1 MPKNVSHPSQAAR
14 EAGTQPQ
21 LGSQIAARGP
31 PGTPASLCVVGIG
44 ASAGGLEACTALL
57 AELHV
62 GSGIACILVQHLD
75 PTHDSMLVD
84 LLSLHAPIPVL
95 QAADGMDV
103 QADHFYIIPPAFY
116 LTVKAGRLQLSEKLL
131 RHGARLPFDVLL
143 HSLAAEYGAHAMCVI
158 LSGTGTDGTAGL
170 KAVKEK
176 GGLVVAQD
184 PAEAGYAGMPQS
196 AIATGLVDLVLP
208 AASMAPALIR
218 HARQEPAAPA
228 DGDTA
233 PPGPAAGALPEII
246 ALLRTR
252 TPHDFTLY
260 KPGTLQRRVE
270 RRMAMAGVPA
280 DGMAR
285 YAKSLRD
292 DPAELEQLAKDF
304 LINVTGF
311 FRDSPVF
318 EALEKTVIPELIRT
332 RRPDRPIRVWI
343 AGCSTGEESYS
354 LAMIFREQLAAHQ
367 PDIKLQVF
375 ASDIDADAVAVAREG
390 FYAEALVQDMA
401 AERLARFF
409 TREEGGWRVSQD
421 LRSAVVFTVQDLL
434 ADPPFSRLDLIS
446 CRNLLIYLQPEAQ
459 ARVLATFHFALREG
473 GILLLGSAEGAGS
486 PARHFEVVSKPNRI
500 YRHLARSEPGDNG
513 FPVAAPGTDRLRLLP
528 GQSPG
533 LRRQPDLAEI
543 SRRLVLDT
551 VAPAAVLI
559 DQNRSCVFSLGPT
572 DRFFRLPS
580 GDANLDVLAMARP
593 GLRSR
598 LNLAIQQAR
607 AAKSR
612 TVVPCGRVMDDH
624 AGDFYDLDIQPVT
637 VSDQTYWLICF
648 VPAAKPP
655 LPAAQ
660 TKASRA
666 KSPDDRQ
673 RIARLEHENDVMA
686 AELKAAIRD
695 LDASAEEQKAINEE
709 ALSVNEEHQSTNEE
723 LLTSKEEL
731 QSLNEELTALN
742 SQLQETLERQRKTA
756 NDLQNVLY
764 STDIATLFLDD
775 TLCIRF
781 FTPAVSAIFNVIAG
795 DIGRPLADLHALVP
809 DAGFAE
815 DASRVLRSPVP
826 VEREIEGAE
835 VWFIRRIMPYRTQQ
849 NGVEGL
855 VVTYTDITERKRTA
869 RGLELAQQ
877 RSDAANVGKSRFLA
891 AASHDLRQ
899 PLQTLIL
906 LQALMARNADGDKQR
921 KLVQRLGDT
930 IESISGMLNTLLDI
944 NQIDLGIIRPE
955 VSSFAPA
962 EMFAR
967 LHEELGLQATAKG
980 LSFRV
985 VPCSVVIRSDQ
996 RLLEQMVRNLISNA
1010 FKYTRTGKVLVGC
1023 RRHGGQLRIEVW
1035 DTGIGIAKADME
1047 TIFEEYRQLDN
1058 AARERSL
1065 GLGLGLPI
1073 VQRLADLLGHR
1084 IDVRSRAGH
1093 GSMFS
1098 IEVARDQG
1106 PPETPP
1112 TGPTGGEV
1120 SAPTE
1125 PAPLHGTI
1133 LLVEDDPDIAEFL
1146 GIFLRGEGHR
1156 VTIARDGPAAL
1167 AHIERAALQPSLLLT
1182 DYNLPNQMNGL
1193 DLAAAVRLRLH
1204 QDIPVIVLTG
1214 DISIQTLNVVTD
1226 QHCRY
1231 LSKPV
1236 SLDELSQT
1244 IETLL
1249 LPEAAAANT
1258 PIRRDP
1264 ATSDAKLPIHIVDD
1278 DAQVRDVLCAAVQE
1292 DGRTAT
1298 ASPSAEAFLAAYR
1311 PGEAS
1316 CLVLDANLPGMSG
1329 VELLRQLRRAGDPM
1343 PCLMITGN
1351 SDIAMA
1357 VTAMK
1362 AGATDFI
1369 EKPIG
1374 YDNLLAAIDQ
1384 AIDLSRD
1391 ATKRTAWRQQ
1401 AAGHIADLTAR
1412 QRQIMALVLAGHPS
1426 KNIAAD
1432 LGISQRTVENHR
1444 ASIMKRTGAHSL
1456 PALARLAVTAALTES
1471 EGEWTG

>member
-1 MPKNVSHPSQAAR
+1 MPKNAAHPNQVAR
-14 EAGTQPQ
+14 EAAIQRQP
-21 LGSQIAARGP
+21 GSQIAARGP
-31 PGTPASLCVVGIG
+31 PPIPDSLCVAGIG

-84 LLSLHAPIPVL
+84 LLSLHARIPVL
-95 QAADGMDV
+95 QAAGGMEL

-116 LTVKAGRLQLSEKLL
+116 LTVKAGRLQLSEKLV

-143 HSLAAEYGAHAMCVI
+143 HSLAAEYGTQAMCVI

-170 KAVKEK
+170 KDVKEK

-184 PAEAGYAGMPQS
+184 PADAGYAGMPQS
-196 AIATGLVDLVLP
+196 AIATGLVDLILP
-208 AASMAPALIR
+208 AAGIAPALIR
-218 HARQEPAAPA
+218 HAREEPTAQA
-228 DGDTA
+228 DGS
-233 PPGPAAGALPEII
+233 AAATRHAAEALSEVI
-246 ALLRTR
+246 ALLRAR

-270 RRMAMAGVPA
+270 RRMVMAGLPTGA
-280 DGMAR
+280 IAR
-285 YAKSLRD
+285 YANVLRD
-292 DPAELEQLAKDF
+292 DPAEIDQLAKDF

-311 FRDSPVF
+311 FRDPGVF
-318 EALEKTVIPELIRT
+318 DTLEKTIIPDLIRT
-332 RRPDRPIRVWI
+332 RRPDRPIRIWI

-367 PDIKLQVF
+367 ADLKLQVF
-375 ASDIDADAVAVAREG
+375 ASDIDADAIAIARDG
-390 FYAEALVQDMA
+390 FYADALVQDIS

-409 TREEGGWRVSQD
+409 TSEEGGWRVSQD
-421 LRSAVVFTVQDLL
+421 LRSTVVFTVQDLL

-459 ARVLATFHFALREG
+459 ARVIATFHFALREG

-486 PARHFEVVSKPNRI
+486 PARHFEVVSKLNRI
-500 YRHLARSEPGDNG
+500 YRHLARSEPGEHG
-513 FPVAAPGTDRLRLLP
+513 FAVAAPGSERLRPLP
-528 GQSPG
+528 GQSEG
-533 LRRQPDLAEI
+533 ARRQPNLAEI

-559 DQNRSCVFSLGPT
+559 DQNRNCVFSLGPT
-572 DRFFRLPS
+572 DRFFRLPT
-580 GDANLDVLAMARP
+580 GDASLDILAMARP

-598 LNLAIQQAR
+598 LNLAIQQAS

-612 TVVPCGRVMDDH
+612 ILVPCGRMMDDR
-624 AGDFYDLDIQPVT
+624 AGDPYDLDIQPVT
-637 VSDQTYWLICF
+637 AGNQTYWLICF
-648 VPAAKPP
+648 VPAAAPAVPP
-655 LPAAQ
+655 RSA
-660 TKASRA
+660 RA
-666 KSPDDRQ
+666 KLPEDRQ
-673 RIARLEHENDVMA
+673 RIARLEHENEIMA

-775 TLCIRF
+775 RLCIRF

-795 DIGRPLADLHALVP
+795 DIGRPLADLNALVADP
-809 DAGFAE
+809 GFAE
-815 DASRVLRSPVP
+815 DASFVLQGLVP

-849 NGVEGL
+849 NGIEGL
-855 VVTYTDITERKRTA
+855 VVTYTDITERKKTA
-869 RGLELAQQ
+869 RVLELAQQ
-877 RSDAANVGKSRFLA
+877 RSDEANAGKSRFLA

-906 LQALMARNADGDKQR
+906 LQALMARGAAGEKQQ
-921 KLVQRLGDT
+921 KLVLRLGET

-955 VSSFAPA
+955 LSSFTPA
-962 EMFAR
+962 DMLAR

-985 VPCSVVIRSDQ
+985 VPCSVLIRSDQ
-996 RLLEQMVRNLISNA
+996 RLLEQMIRNLISNA
-1010 FKYTRTGKVLVGC
+1010 FKYTRTGRVLVGC
-1023 RRHGGQLRIEVW
+1023 RRHGKHLRFEVW

-1073 VQRLADLLGHR
+1073 VQRLADLLRHR
-1084 IDVRSRAGH
+1084 IHVRSRAGH
-1093 GSMFS
+1093 GSMFA

-1106 PPETPP
+1106 PPAEPP
-1112 TGPTGGEV
+1112 SGTAGSDVSGPG
-1120 SAPTE
+1120 E
-1125 PAPLHGTI
+1125 PAPRHGTI

-1146 GIFLRGEGHR
+1146 GLFLRGEGHR
-1156 VTIARDGPAAL
+1156 ITIEHDGPSAL
-1167 AHIERAALQPSLLLT
+1167 AHIERAALQPGLLLT
-1182 DYNLPNQMNGL
+1182 DYNLPNHMDGL
-1193 DLAAAVRLRLH
+1193 ELAAAVRLRLH
-1204 QDIPVIVLTG
+1204 RDIPVIVLTG
-1214 DISIQTLNVVTD
+1214 DISIQTLNIVTD

-1236 SLDELSQT
+1236 KLEELSQT

-1249 LPEAAAANT
+1249 LPETAAANT

-1264 ATSDAKLPIHIVDD
+1264 ATLDTKLPIRIVDD

-1292 DGRTAT
+1292 DGRLAT
-1298 ASPSAEAFLAAYR
+1298 ASESAEAFLAAYR
-1311 PGEAS
+1311 PGDAS

-1329 VELLRQLRRAGDPM
+1329 VELLRQLRRAGDTM

-1351 SDIAMA
+1351 SDISMA
-1357 VTAMK
+1357 VMAMK
-1362 AGATDFI
+1362 AGANDFI

-1391 ATKRTAWRQQ
+1391 ATKRTAWRQR
-1401 AAGHIADLTAR
+1401 AAGHIADLTDR

-1456 PALARLAVTAALTES
+1456 PALARLAVTAALKDS
-1471 EGEWTG
+1471 EVEWTG